1 VLRLHPS
8 KDEKTEGKKDGKK
21 DGEGRRIPATESG
34 KSERRRERGG
44 RNDFFYIRAGSQ
56 WRAADLDH
64 TF

>member
-44 RNDFFYIRAGSQ
+44 RNDFFLYPGRLAMESRRSGS
-56 WRAADLDH
+56 
-64 TF
+64 